1 MPNRKLRFRA
11 PIEIRGINPFVL
23 VSAER
28 AAKLKPDWRKPMP
41 VRIQVNGR
49 PDIPWRINMMPAG
62 DGSFYL
68 YLNGI
73 IRKQAGVSVGDRVS
87 VEIAFDASYRNG
99 PQHEMPRWF
108 KAALNANERAHSN
121 WKKLTPSRQKEVLR
135 YLAQLKSQ
143 EARDRN
149 VARAISALSSTTERF
164 MARTWSNGS

>member
-1 MPNRKLRFRA
+1 MTSAAFDGTIK
-11 PIEIRGINPFVL
+11 IRGVNPFVE
-23 VSAER
+23 VSAAR
-28 AAKLKPDWRKPMP
+28 AAGVKRDWRKPMP
-41 VRIQVNGR
+41 VLVRINGQ
-49 PDIPWRINMMPAG
+49 PSEPHHINMMPAG

-99 PQHEMPRWF
+99 SQHEMPRGF